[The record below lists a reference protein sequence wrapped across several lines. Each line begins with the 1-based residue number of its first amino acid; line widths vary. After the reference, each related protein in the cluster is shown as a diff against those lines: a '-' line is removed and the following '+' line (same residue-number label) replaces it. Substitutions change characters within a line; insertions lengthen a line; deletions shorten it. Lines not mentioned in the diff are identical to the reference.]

1 MNETI
6 KELFERKSVRMYT
19 DEKITEEEKRI
30 ILESALQA
38 PTAGNMA
45 LYSINLIFNKICS
58 LFKISLYWRPK
69 ISLKNK

>member
-30 ILESALQA
+30 ILESAL
-38 PTAGNMA
+38 PGTYCREYG
-45 LYSINLIFNKICS
+45 S
-58 LFKISLYWRPK
+58 LFNY
-69 ISLKNK
+69 